1 MKNNKSLLSFGIIAL
16 VLFLGVGY
24 AVVNTTNLTIGGTA
38 SVQDSQMNVKFSQEE
53 GATTVSNSEKVV
65 ATVTDDLNATI
76 NVSNLTV
83 NETVTATYTIKNNDT
98 ALAAKI
104 ATKNITV
111 TPSDYFEVTAAI
123 ANNGELAANGTTTVT
138 VSVKLAQVPVS
149 KDNSSANISVY
160 LTATPVD
167 PAAQQ

>member
-38 SVQDSQMNVKFSQEE
+38 SVQDSQMNVRFSRDV
-53 GATTVSNSEKVV
+53 AVAVSNSEKVT

-76 NVSNLTV
+76 AVRNLTV
-83 NETVTATYTIKNNDT
+83 DEPVTATYTIQNYDGD
-98 ALAAKI
+98 LAAKI

-111 TPSDYFEVTAAI
+111 TPSDYFEVDTEIAGDGTVAA
-123 ANNGELAANGTTTVT
+123 GKETTVT
-138 VSVKLAQVPVS
+138 VTVSLVKVPVS
-149 KDNSSANISVY
+149 KDDSTANISVN

>member
-38 SVQDSQMNVKFSQEE
+38 SVADSQMNVKFSEL
-53 GATTVSNSEKVV
+53 ADDTTVSNKDKVV

-76 NVSNLTV
+76 NVNGLTV
-83 NETVTATYTIKNNDT
+83 DEPVTATYTIKNEDT
-98 ALAAKI
+98 SLAATITQKS
-104 ATKNITV
+104 ITV
-111 TPSDYFEVTAAI
+111 TPSEYFEVTTD
-123 ANNGELAANGTTTVT
+123 LGTGKTVTAKGKTTVT
-138 VSVKLAQVPVS
+138 VTVKLVKVPVS
-149 KDNSSANISVY
+149 KENSTASITVN

-167 PAAQQ
+167 PAA

>member
-38 SVQDSQMNVKFSQEE
+38 SVADSQMNVKFSKD
-53 GATTVSNSEKVV
+53 ANDISVSNADKVT

-76 NVSNLTV
+76 AVRNLTV
-83 NETVTATYTIKNNDT
+83 DEPVTATYTIVNNDGD
-98 ALAAKI
+98 LAATI
-104 ATKNITV
+104 AEKNTTV
-111 TPSDYFEVTAAI
+111 TPSGYFKVDTVIAGDGTVAA
-123 ANNGELAANGTTTVT
+123 GQETTVT
-138 VSVKLAQVPVS
+138 VTVSLVKVPVS
-149 KDNSSANISVY
+149 KDDSTANISVN